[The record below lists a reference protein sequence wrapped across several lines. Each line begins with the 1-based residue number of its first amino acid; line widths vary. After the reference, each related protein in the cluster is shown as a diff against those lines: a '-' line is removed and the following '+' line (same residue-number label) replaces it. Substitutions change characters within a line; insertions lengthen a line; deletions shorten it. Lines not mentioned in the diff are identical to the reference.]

1 VYGVL
6 AEGITFRL
14 QGTVTPHA
22 FMGQHKIISDGKIIA
37 VAAGQ
42 DKTHGTLNPPD
53 LGSTSMTSPDV
64 QLPKTRIRHLA
75 AYLGGQTQ
83 MVIKMVVRRIAELSE

>member
-42 DKTHGTLNPPD
+42 DKTHGTLTPRPRQHVH
-53 LGSTSMTSPDV
+53 DV
-64 QLPKTRIRHLA
+64 PGRPTP
-75 AYLGGQTQ
+75 
-83 MVIKMVVRRIAELSE
+83 